1 MDPSRKRKLR
11 LVVALTAALL
21 LATALIYTSFSA
33 STEASKPSEI
43 QPGKSYDVTG
53 KVVKGS
59 IQHKGDA
66 PALPHSRPRWHGVGA
81 RHLHGSRAGSRSE
94 TGREVIVSG
103 ELKNGMFVAERDS
116 LVTKCPSKFTK
127 DESRADVAGVGSA
140 CLAVALLTALY
151 AVVSS
156 VYGARSG
163 RREWITSGR
172 RAIYCVAA
180 LCVVAFGLLESA
192 FLRSDFSFALV
203 AEGSSTDTPTF
214 YKVTALWAT
223 QDGSLLLW
231 ATLLSLFASTVLFLT
246 RRSLRDIAPYAT
258 AVLGFIAAFFLL
270 LMVGW
275 ENPFDTLAMPPAEG
289 AGLNPL
295 LRHPAMMI
303 HPPMLY
309 TGYVGFSIPFAFA
322 IGALIARRTGADWI
336 RATRRFALIAW
347 TFLGTGIML
356 GALWSYTE
364 LGWGGYW
371 AWDPVENA
379 SVMPWLVGTAFLHSI
394 MVQEKRGMLKIW
406 NVSLICATFTLA
418 LMGTFLV
425 RSGILESIHAFGA
438 STIGVQFLVFIGLVI
453 AGSAALI
460 IARLPDLRS
469 EARLDSLL
477 SREAF
482 FLLNNL
488 VLVGLCLVIF
498 WGTFFPLISEAIT
511 GTEASVGPPW
521 FNRLVVP
528 LALVLVL
535 LTAIGPMLAWRRF
548 SPSSLRRILTVPL
561 AVVAITLALLLLLT
575 DAADSPPSLAM
586 FCLVA
591 FVLAAVGQELWR
603 GTMARRTMSGES
615 WPRALARLTGR
626 NRRRYGGFLVHAGIA
641 VLFLGVAAS
650 SAFIQQ
656 RDVRLSPGDSF
667 KVDGYDVTYRR
678 ATAKLGGDSAGT
690 GAPISFGAVL
700 DVRKDGK
707 HFVLRPSRNYY
718 ASSDP
723 SLGTISRFFE
733 GEATSEVD
741 VRWGL
746 TRDFWLAVRP
756 DIGSLDKPIRE
767 ADAKFADSPGDVQA
781 LIVAALAE
789 KYRTDPPPA
798 AFRAIASPLVV
809 WIWIGGGIVILGA
822 LIAAWP
828 SPEARLRR
836 VRSLY
841 SARVGQE
848 LSRA

>member
-1 MDPSRKRKLR
+1 M
-11 LVVALTAALL
+11 
-21 LATALIYTSFSA
+21 
-33 STEASKPSEI
+33 
-43 QPGKSYDVTG
+43 
-53 KVVKGS
+53 
-59 IQHKGDA
+59 
-66 PALPHSRPRWHGVGA
+66 
-81 RHLHGSRAGSRSE
+81 
-94 TGREVIVSG
+94 
-103 ELKNGMFVAERDS
+103 
-116 LVTKCPSKFTK
+116 
-127 DESRADVAGVGSA
+127 AGVGSA
-140 CLAVALLTALY
+140 CLAIALLTALY
-151 AVVSS
+151 SAGASIF
-156 VYGARSG
+156 GARVG
-163 RREWITSGR
+163 RREWVTSGR

-180 LCVVAFGLLESA
+180 LCVAAFGLLEAA
-192 FLRSDFSFALV
+192 FLRSDFSYALV

-231 ATLLSLFASTVLFLT
+231 ATLLSLFASAVLFLT

-258 AVLGFIAAFFLL
+258 AVLGCIAAFFLL

-275 ENPFDTLAMPPAEG
+275 ENPFDTLAAPPAEG

-322 IGALIARRTGADWI
+322 IGALVAGRTGADWI

-379 SVMPWLVGTAFLHSI
+379 SLMPWLVGTAFLHSI

-418 LMGTFLV
+418 LLGTFLV
-425 RSGILESIHAFGA
+425 RSGILSSIHAFGA
-438 STIGVQFLVFIGLVI
+438 STIGVQFLIFIGLVI
-453 AGSAALI
+453 ALSAGLI
-460 IARLPDLRS
+460 ISRLPLLRS
-469 EARLDSLL
+469 EAKLDSLL

-488 VLVGLCLVIF
+488 VLVGLCLVIM

-521 FNRLVVP
+521 FNRLVTP

-535 LTAIGPMLAWRRF
+535 LTGIGPVLAWRRF
-548 SPSSLRRILTVPL
+548 TPAALRRVLWPPVS
-561 AVVAITLALLLLLT
+561 AAALALVLLLAFT
-575 DAADSPPSLAM
+575 NAADSPASLAM

-591 FVLAAVGQELWR
+591 FVLTVVSMELAR
-603 GTMARRTMSGES
+603 GTKARRTMTGES
-615 WPRALARLTGR
+615 WPRALGRLTGR
-626 NRRRYGGFLVHAGIA
+626 NRRRYGGYLVHAGIA
-641 VLFLGVAAS
+641 VLFLGVAGS
-650 SAFIQQ
+650 SAFLDQ
-656 RDVRLSPGDSF
+656 RDVRLKPGDSF
-667 KVDGYDVTYRR
+667 GVNGYQVTYRE

-700 DVRKDGK
+700 DVRKDGE
-707 HFVLRPSRNYY
+707 HFVMRPSRNYY
-718 ASSDP
+718 ASGDP

-746 TRDFWLAVRP
+746 KRDLWLAVQP
-756 DIGSLDKPIRE
+756 DIGSLEKPIQE
-767 ADAKFADSPGDVQA
+767 ADAKFANSPGDVQA
-781 LIVAALAE
+781 LIIAALAE
-789 KYRTDPPPA
+789 RYRSDPPPA
-798 AFRAIASPLVV
+798 AFRAIASPLVA
-809 WIWIGGGIVILGA
+809 WIWLGGAIVVLGA
-822 LIAAWP
+822 LVAAWP

-841 SARVGQE
+841 SARLGRD

>member
-1 MDPSRKRKLR
+1 
-11 LVVALTAALL
+11 
-21 LATALIYTSFSA
+21 
-33 STEASKPSEI
+33 
-43 QPGKSYDVTG
+43 
-53 KVVKGS
+53 
-59 IQHKGDA
+59 
-66 PALPHSRPRWHGVGA
+66 
-81 RHLHGSRAGSRSE
+81 
-94 TGREVIVSG
+94 
-103 ELKNGMFVAERDS
+103 
-116 LVTKCPSKFTK
+116 
-127 DESRADVAGVGSA
+127 
-140 CLAVALLTALY
+140 
-151 AVVSS
+151 
-156 VYGARSG
+156 
-163 RREWITSGR
+163 
-172 RAIYCVAA
+172 VAA
-180 LCVVAFGLLESA
+180 FAILESA
-192 FLRSDFSFALV
+192 FLRSDFSLALV

-231 ATLLSLFASTVLFLT
+231 ATLLSLFSSAVLFLT
-246 RRSLRDIAPYAT
+246 RRTLRDIAPYAT
-258 AVLGFIAAFFLL
+258 AVLAVVAGFFLL

-275 ENPFDTLAMPPAEG
+275 ENPFDTLAVPPVEG

-303 HPPMLY
+303 HPPILY

-322 IGALIARRTGADWI
+322 IGALITRRTGADWI
-336 RATRRFALIAW
+336 RATRRFALVAW

-379 SVMPWLVGTAFLHSI
+379 SLMPWLVGTAFLHSI

-418 LMGTFLV
+418 LLGTFLV
-425 RSGILESIHAFGA
+425 RSGILQSIHAFGA

-453 AGSAALI
+453 ALSAGLVI
-460 IARLPDLRS
+460 SRLPLLRS

-488 VLVGLCLVIF
+488 VLVGLCLVIM

-521 FNRLVVP
+521 FNRIVTP
-528 LALVLVL
+528 MALVLVL
-535 LTAIGPMLAWRRF
+535 LTGIGPVLAWRRVTPAALWRVLWIPV
-548 SPSSLRRILTVPL
+548 S
-561 AVVAITLALLLLLT
+561 AIVIALVALLAFT
-575 DAADSPPSLAM
+575 NAADSLASLVM

-591 FVLAAVGQELWR
+591 FVLAVVGQELWR
-603 GTMARRTMSGES
+603 GTRARRTMTGES

-626 NRRRYGGFLVHAGIA
+626 NRRRYGGYLVHAGIA

-650 SAFIQQ
+650 SAFLDQ
-656 RDVRLSPGDSF
+656 RDVRLSPGESF
-667 KVDGYDVTYRR
+667 SVNGYEVTYRE
-678 ATAKLGGDSAGT
+678 ATAKLGGDDSGT

-700 DVRKDGK
+700 DVEKDGK
-707 HFVLRPSRNYY
+707 RFVMRPLRNYY
-718 ASSDP
+718 SSGDP
-723 SLGTISRFFE
+723 SLGAISRFFE

-746 TRDFWLAVRP
+746 SRDFWVAVRP
-756 DIGSLDKPIRE
+756 DIGSLDAQIRE
-767 ADAKFADSPGDVQA
+767 ADAKFSDSPGEVQA
-781 LIVAALAE
+781 LVVAALAE
-789 KYRTDPPPA
+789 RYRSDPPPA

-809 WIWIGGGIVILGA
+809 WIWIGGAIAVLGA

-841 SARVGQE
+841 SARLGQE

>member
-1 MDPSRKRKLR
+1 M
-11 LVVALTAALL
+11 
-21 LATALIYTSFSA
+21 
-33 STEASKPSEI
+33 
-43 QPGKSYDVTG
+43 
-53 KVVKGS
+53 
-59 IQHKGDA
+59 
-66 PALPHSRPRWHGVGA
+66 
-81 RHLHGSRAGSRSE
+81 
-94 TGREVIVSG
+94 
-103 ELKNGMFVAERDS
+103 
-116 LVTKCPSKFTK
+116 
-127 DESRADVAGVGSA
+127 AGVGSA

-151 AVVSS
+151 AVGASI
-156 VYGARSG
+156 YGARSG
-163 RREWITSGR
+163 RREWVTSGR

-180 LCVVAFGLLESA
+180 LCVAAFAILESA
-192 FLRSDFSFALV
+192 FLRSDFSYALV

-214 YKVTALWAT
+214 YKVTAVWAT

-231 ATLLSLFASTVLFLT
+231 ATLLSLFASAVLFLT
-246 RRSLRDIAPYAT
+246 RRALRDIAPYAT
-258 AVLGFIAAFFLL
+258 AVLGTVAAFFLL

-275 ENPFDTLAMPPAEG
+275 ENPFDTLAVPPPEG

-303 HPPMLY
+303 HPPILY
-309 TGYVGFSIPFAFA
+309 TGYVGFSVPFAFA
-322 IGALIARRTGADWI
+322 IGALVARRTGADWI

-379 SVMPWLVGTAFLHSI
+379 SLMPWLVGTAFLHSI
-394 MVQEKRGMLKIW
+394 MVQEKRGMLKVW

-418 LMGTFLV
+418 LLGTFLV

-453 AGSAALI
+453 AVSAGLI
-460 IARLPDLRS
+460 ISRLPLLRS

-488 VLVGLCLVIF
+488 VLVGLCLVIM

-521 FNRLVVP
+521 FNKIVTP

-535 LTAIGPMLAWRRF
+535 LAGVGPVLAWRRVT
-548 SPSSLRRILTVPL
+548 PSALWRVLWVPVAAA
-561 AVVAITLALLLLLT
+561 AVTLVALLALT
-575 DAADSPPSLAM
+575 NASDSAASLAM

-591 FVLAAVGQELWR
+591 FVLAVVAQELWR
-603 GTMARRTMSGES
+603 GTRARRTMTGES
-615 WPRALARLTGR
+615 WPRALVRLTSR
-626 NRRRYGGFLVHAGIA
+626 NRRRYGGYLVHAGIA

-650 SAFIQQ
+650 SAFLNQ
-656 RDVRLSPGDSF
+656 RDVRISPGESF
-667 KVDGYDVTYRR
+667 EVNGYDVTYRE
-678 ATAKLGGDSAGT
+678 ATAKLGGDDSGT

-700 DVRKDGK
+700 DVRTDGK
-707 HFVLRPSRNYY
+707 HFVMRPLRNYY
-718 ASSDP
+718 ASGDP

-746 TRDFWLAVRP
+746 TRDFWMAVRP
-756 DIGSLDKPIRE
+756 DIGSLDAQIRE
-767 ADAKFADSPGDVQA
+767 ADEKFADSPGDVQA

-789 KYRTDPPPA
+789 RYRSDPPPA

-809 WIWIGGGIVILGA
+809 WIWIGGAIAVLGA

-841 SARVGQE
+841 SARLGRE

>member
-1 MDPSRKRKLR
+1 M
-11 LVVALTAALL
+11 
-21 LATALIYTSFSA
+21 
-33 STEASKPSEI
+33 
-43 QPGKSYDVTG
+43 
-53 KVVKGS
+53 
-59 IQHKGDA
+59 
-66 PALPHSRPRWHGVGA
+66 
-81 RHLHGSRAGSRSE
+81 
-94 TGREVIVSG
+94 
-103 ELKNGMFVAERDS
+103 
-116 LVTKCPSKFTK
+116 
-127 DESRADVAGVGSA
+127 AGVGSA

-151 AVVSS
+151 AVGASI
-156 VYGARSG
+156 YGARSG
-163 RREWITSGR
+163 RPEWLTSGR

-180 LCVVAFGLLESA
+180 LCVGAFAILEAA
-192 FLRSDFSFALV
+192 FLRSDFSYALV

-214 YKVTALWAT
+214 YKVTAVWAT

-231 ATLLSLFASTVLFLT
+231 ATLLSLFASAVLFVT

-258 AVLGFIAAFFLL
+258 AVLGTVAAFFLL

-275 ENPFDTLAMPPAEG
+275 ENPFDTLAVPPPEG

-303 HPPMLY
+303 HPPILY
-309 TGYVGFSIPFAFA
+309 TGYVGFSVPFAFA
-322 IGALIARRTGADWI
+322 IGALVARRTGADWI

-347 TFLGTGIML
+347 MFLGTGIML

-379 SVMPWLVGTAFLHSI
+379 SLMPWLVGTAFLHSI
-394 MVQEKRGMLKIW
+394 MVQEKRGMLKVW

-418 LMGTFLV
+418 LLGTFLV

-453 AGSAALI
+453 ALSAGLI
-460 IARLPDLRS
+460 ISRLPLLRS

-488 VLVGLCLVIF
+488 VLVGLCLVIM

-521 FNRLVVP
+521 FNKIVTP

-535 LTAIGPMLAWRRF
+535 LTGVGPVLAWRRVT
-548 SPSSLRRILTVPL
+548 PAALWRVLLVP
-561 AVVAITLALLLLLT
+561 VAAALLALVALLALT
-575 DAADSPPSLAM
+575 DASDSPASLAM

-591 FVLAAVGQELWR
+591 FVITVVGQELWR
-603 GTMARRTMSGES
+603 GTRARRTMTGES
-615 WPRALARLTGR
+615 WPRALRRLTGR
-626 NRRRYGGFLVHAGIA
+626 NRRRYGGYLVHAGIA

-650 SAFIQQ
+650 SAFLDQ
-656 RDVRLSPGDSF
+656 RDVRISPGESF
-667 KVDGYDVTYRR
+667 EVNGYEVTYRE
-678 ATAKLGGDSAGT
+678 ATAKLGGDSSGT

-700 DVRKDGK
+700 DVRKDGE
-707 HFVLRPSRNYY
+707 HFVMRPLRNYY
-718 ASSDP
+718 ASGDP

-746 TRDFWLAVRP
+746 TRDFWMAVRP
-756 DIGSLDKPIRE
+756 DIGSLDAQIRE
-767 ADAKFADSPGDVQA
+767 ADEKFADSAGDVQA

-789 KYRTDPPPA
+789 RYRGNPPPA

-809 WIWIGGGIVILGA
+809 WIWIGGAIAVLGA

-841 SARVGQE
+841 SARVGRE